1 MVHDSI
7 GSVEKCAADIRLG
20 PHSEP
25 GGDPKEYFQ
34 NSFGVI
40 LDEKCPPE
48 FIELKVYGT
57 KRDYF
62 RTLPLHH
69 SQKEIKTDE
78 DYSIFQYY
86 ISPTYDFIQ
95 EILSHGYEVEVVSP
109 SHLKGY
115 IRWQAETIASR

>member
-1 MVHDSI
+1 MNYGQRLVQPVYLARGHPPH
-7 GSVEKCAADIRLG
+7 GLQELLETRRAHRGGRAVFHQDI
-20 PHSEP
+20 PAE
-25 GGDPKEYFQ
+25 E
-34 NSFGVI
+34 
-40 LDEKCPPE
+40 
-48 FIELKVYGT
+48 
-57 KRDYF
+57 
-62 RTLPLHH
+62 
-69 SQKEIKTDE
+69 E